1 MNRFRKILRASL
13 PATAR
18 AAAAGLLSYGLVRLE
33 PTGTQLLLMTAS
45 AALGYLSAPGLYRL
59 FRRRQA

>member
-18 AAAAGLLSYGLVRLE
+18 AAGAGLLSYGLILWE
-33 PTGTQLLLMTAS
+33 PTGTQLLVMTAS
-45 AALGYLSAPGLYRL
+45 IALGYLSAPGLHWL

>member
-33 PTGTQLLLMTAS
+33 PISTTLVVTTAG
-45 AALGYLSAPGLYRL
+45 AALGYLSAPGLRWI